1 MDFWYN
7 FGKSVAWS
15 YIQLFVHDIHVEGRE
30 NLVRGPKIIVA
41 NHALATDAFVLP
53 FVFPDRLNF
62 MVQAEMF
69 RLPILGKILAW
80 ADQIPVVRGK
90 GQEALAAAKER
101 LLKGNAVVIFPEG
114 RLNDGNE
121 FHRAF
126 TGATRLTL
134 ESGAPVVPVGF
145 YTPPKFARLMSPKMF
160 GRQTHG
166 AWQFGGETFL
176 KIGEAWRPAIESSAE
191 NSYSALRE
199 LTDDLMGHIRLQVDQ
214 AKAFATGI
222 FLKK

>member
-1 MDFWYN
+1 
-7 FGKSVAWS
+7 
-15 YIQLFVHDIHVEGRE
+15 
-30 NLVRGPKIIVA
+30 
-41 NHALATDAFVLP
+41 
-53 FVFPDRLNF
+53 

-69 RLPILGKILAW
+69 KLPILGKILAW
-80 ADQIPVVRGK
+80 ADQIPVVKGK
-90 GQEALAAAKER
+90 GQEALAVARQR

-114 RLNDGNE
+114 RLNDGKE

-134 ESGAPVVPVGF
+134 DSGAPVVPVGF
-145 YTPPKFARLMSPKMF
+145 YTPPKYARVLSPKMF

-176 KIGEAWRPAIESSAE
+176 KIGEAWRPAIEASAE
-191 NSYSALRE
+191 NSYQAIRE

-214 AKAFATGI
+214 ARAFAAGI
-222 FLKK
+222 FAKK